1 MAVPTQRSG
10 SGGRGRSGGG
20 GGGGRGDERGGSG
33 GAFRRRGP
41 GRRKVCRFCADKE
54 SVIDYKDTRTL
65 ASFITDRGKIVPS
78 RISGNC
84 SRYQRRLR
92 VAIKRARTVALVPY
106 TAVQA

>member
-1 MAVPTQRSG
+1 MAAPRM
-10 SGGRGRSGGG
+10 GRGRP
-20 GGGGRGDERGGSG
+20 GRSDDRPGMGM
-33 GAFRRRGP
+33 RRRGP

-65 ASFITDRGKIVPS
+65 SGFITDRGKIVPS

-84 SRYQRRLR
+84 ARHQRRLR

-106 TAVQA
+106 AALQS